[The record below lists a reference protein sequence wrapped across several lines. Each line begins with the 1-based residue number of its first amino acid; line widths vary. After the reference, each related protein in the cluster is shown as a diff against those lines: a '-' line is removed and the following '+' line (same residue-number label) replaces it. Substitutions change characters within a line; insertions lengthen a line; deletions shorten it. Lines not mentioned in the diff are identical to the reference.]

1 MRKRVLRRFL
11 LIIVVI
17 VCCFALFSVAVGC
30 DLSGSEDDSDNSD
43 DSNGSSDDSG
53 DSNSDSDDEDDSNGD
68 TIIDIAEIPGVTP
81 PAYGETPVTA
91 ITETAQYTGTVSWS
105 PADDPFEALTVY
117 TANITLTAKSG
128 YTLTGVPTD
137 FFTVAGANT
146 VTNDAGS
153 GVVTAE
159 FPATEDTPPD
169 VIDIAAIPGV
179 TVPVLGETPVTV
191 ITETTQY
198 TGTVSWSPA
207 DTTFAGSTVYT
218 ATITLT
224 AKTGYTLTGVS
235 ADFFTVA
242 GATSV
247 TNDADSGVVTAVFPE
262 TAAAAEESSGFD
274 SATAPGDTGV
284 LTLNGSSET
293 ITMIYANDSDMIA
306 YPIAL
311 DDDDFVWLDRR
322 FWMSETEVTNAVMS
336 AVLQWAYDNGRFST
350 TVSDHNGLDTSTA
363 KHGGQQLLD
372 LDDPE
377 CRVDYNGS
385 GDFTAESGF
394 EDNPVTNITW
404 YGAIMFCNWLTEM
417 RDGNIS
423 NVVYAGIDTD
433 WIDDETTETI
443 TKNGYRL
450 FSGDEWSDEWEYA
463 ARYRGSDTVNTVSNF
478 PPWDPG
484 APYFTQGDSASGA
497 TSDYNNTTACRAVAV
512 YSGQSPIPT
521 DEAAVKSLGAGSA
534 NTLGL
539 YDMSGNV
546 WEWGFTAFDDSRV
559 IRGGSWGMVA
569 GTLRVGYLSDQLP
582 SLESGSW
589 GFRLCRTQPAD

>member
-1 MRKRVLRRFL
+1 
-11 LIIVVI
+11 
-17 VCCFALFSVAVGC
+17 LFTVAVGC
-30 DLSGSEDDSDNSD
+30 NLSGPEDDSGNSD
-43 DSNGSSDDSG
+43 DSNG
-53 DSNSDSDDEDDSNGD
+53 DSDDGDDSNGD
-68 TIIDIAEIPGVTP
+68 TVIDIAAIPGVTVP
-81 PAYGETPVTA
+81 VIGETPVTT
-91 ITETAQYTGTVSWS
+91 ITETSQYTGTVSWS

-128 YTLTGVPTD
+128 YTLSGVSAD

-146 VTNDAGS
+146 VANDADS

-159 FPATEDTPPD
+159 FPATEAGPPD

-179 TVPVLGETPVTV
+179 TVPVIGETPVTT
-191 ITETTQY
+191 ITETSQY

-274 SATAPGDTGV
+274 SATTPGDTGV

-293 ITMIYANDSDMIA
+293 ITMIYANDSDAIA
-306 YPIAL
+306 YPITL
-311 DDDDFVWLDRR
+311 DDDDNFAWLNTR
-322 FWMSETEVTNAVMS
+322 FWISETEVTNAVMA

-363 KHGGQQLLD
+363 KFGGKQLLD
-372 LDDPE
+372 LDDPD

-394 EDNPVTNITW
+394 EFRPVTNITW
-404 YGAIMFCNWLTEM
+404 YGAIKFCNWLTEM
-417 RDGNIS
+417 RDGNTS
-423 NVVYAGIDTD
+423 NVVYAGIDTN
-433 WIDDETTETI
+433 WTDDETTETI

-463 ARYRGSDTVNTVSNF
+463 ARYRGTDPVNTVSDF
-478 PPWDPG
+478 PSWDPG
-484 APYFTQGDSASGA
+484 PPYFTQGDSASGA
-497 TSDYNNTTACRAVAV
+497 TADYNDDNACRAVAV
-512 YSGQSPIPT
+512 YSGQLPTPT
-521 DEAAVKSLGAGSA
+521 DEAVVRSLWVNP
-534 NTLGL
+534 NTLGI

-546 WEWGFTAFDDSRV
+546 WEWGFTEDDDDRV
-559 IRGGSWGMVA
+559 IRGGSWNQEA
-569 GTLRVGYLSDQLP
+569 GFLRVGFAASVSP
-582 SLESGSW
+582 SSESGSI
-589 GFRLCRTQPAD
+589 GFRLYRTQPAD